1 MIAFYTNLHYNK
13 HTTSSFSAKRSADTY
28 IVSYRKGDIM
38 KKPSMMAV
46 ILFLTGMLCVFSLFF
61 FNRTAS
67 RLIVSTEK
75 DVDSAMERVLMKRD
89 EIKTAE
95 NSFAKAIENTEAD
108 IRRLEQKA
116 RAAQQPAERERA
128 DVPMEESSGASVFD
142 EQTSNDVFASE
153 APHIVAIDPGHQSEK
168 IDMSAP
174 EPNGPGSSG
183 MKAKC
188 TTGTQ
193 GAFTGIPEYSLN
205 LSVSLKLKAELES
218 RGYQV
223 VMTRTD
229 NDTAIS
235 NKERAEYAAAQ
246 GAEICVRIHA
256 NGADSS
262 IASGALAMSP
272 SESNPYVSA
281 LYEDSN
287 QLSWDILDAYCS
299 VTGFTNW
306 GVQYTDTMTG
316 INWSSIP
323 VTILEMGYM
332 TNENDDRQ
340 MNDEAFQSVMASGIA
355 DGIDTYFSR

>member
-1 MIAFYTNLHYNK
+1 
-13 HTTSSFSAKRSADTY
+13 
-28 IVSYRKGDIM
+28 M
-38 KKPSMMAV
+38 KKTSMMAV

-61 FNRTAS
+61 FNRTAD

-75 DVDSAMERVLMKRD
+75 DVDSAMEAISMKRD
-89 EIKTAE
+89 EIKNAE
-95 NSFAKAIENTEAD
+95 KSFADAIEKTDAN
-108 IRRLEQKA
+108 IKRLKQKA

-128 DVPMEESSGASVFD
+128 NIPMEDSSGASVF
-142 EQTSNDVFASE
+142 EGQASEDVFSSE

-168 IDMSAP
+168 IDMGDL
-174 EPNGPGSSG
+174 EPNGPGSSE

-205 LSVSLKLKAELES
+205 LNVSLKLKDELES

-256 NGADSS
+256 NGSDSGNS
-262 IASGALAMSP
+262 SGALAMSP
-272 SESNPYVSA
+272 SESNPYVSS

-287 QLSWDILDAYCS
+287 QLSWDILDSYCS

-323 VTILEMGYM
+323 VTILEMGFM

-340 MNDEAFQSVMASGIA
+340 MNDEAFQNVMASGIA

>member
-1 MIAFYTNLHYNK
+1 
-13 HTTSSFSAKRSADTY
+13 
-28 IVSYRKGDIM
+28 M
-38 KKPSMMAV
+38 KKTSMMAV

-61 FNRTAS
+61 FNRTAD

-75 DVDSAMERVLMKRD
+75 DVDSAMEAISMKRD
-89 EIKTAE
+89 EIKNAE
-95 NSFAKAIENTEAD
+95 KSFADAIEKTDAN
-108 IRRLEQKA
+108 IKRLKQKA

-128 DVPMEESSGASVFD
+128 NLPMEDSSGASVF
-142 EQTSNDVFASE
+142 EGQASENVFSSE

-168 IDMSAP
+168 IDMSDL
-174 EPNGPGSSG
+174 EPNGPGSSE

-205 LSVSLKLKAELES
+205 LNVSLKLKDELES

-256 NGADSS
+256 NGSDSGNS
-262 IASGALAMSP
+262 SGALAMSP
-272 SESNPYVSA
+272 SESNPYVSS

-287 QLSWDILDAYCS
+287 QLSWDILDSYCS

-323 VTILEMGYM
+323 VTILEMGFM

-340 MNDEAFQSVMASGIA
+340 MNDEAFQNVMASGIA

>member
-1 MIAFYTNLHYNK
+1 
-13 HTTSSFSAKRSADTY
+13 
-28 IVSYRKGDIM
+28 M
-38 KKPSMMAV
+38 KKSSMMAV

-142 EQTSNDVFASE
+142 EQTTNDVFASE

-174 EPNGPGSSG
+174 EPNGPGSSE

-235 NKERAEYAAAQ
+235 NKERAEYASAQ

-262 IASGALAMSP
+262 SASGALAMSP

>member
-1 MIAFYTNLHYNK
+1 
-13 HTTSSFSAKRSADTY
+13 
-28 IVSYRKGDIM
+28 
-38 KKPSMMAV
+38 
-46 ILFLTGMLCVFSLFF
+46 
-61 FNRTAS
+61 
-67 RLIVSTEK
+67 
-75 DVDSAMERVLMKRD
+75 MED
-89 EIKTAE
+89 
-95 NSFAKAIENTEAD
+95 
-108 IRRLEQKA
+108 
-116 RAAQQPAERERA
+116 
-128 DVPMEESSGASVFD
+128 SSGASVF
-142 EQTSNDVFASE
+142 EGQASEDVFSSE

-168 IDMSAP
+168 IDMSDL
-174 EPNGPGSSG
+174 EPNGPGSSE

-205 LSVSLKLKAELES
+205 LNVSLKLKDELES

-256 NGADSS
+256 NGSDSGNS
-262 IASGALAMSP
+262 SGALAMSP
-272 SESNPYVSA
+272 SESNPYVSS

-287 QLSWDILDAYCS
+287 QLSWDILDSYCS

-323 VTILEMGYM
+323 VTILEMGFM

-340 MNDEAFQSVMASGIA
+340 MNDEAFQNVMASGIA

>member
-1 MIAFYTNLHYNK
+1 
-13 HTTSSFSAKRSADTY
+13 
-28 IVSYRKGDIM
+28 M
-38 KKPSMMAV
+38 KKTSMMAV

-61 FNRTAS
+61 FNRTAD

-75 DVDSAMERVLMKRD
+75 DVDSAMEAISMKRD
-89 EIKTAE
+89 EIKNAE
-95 NSFAKAIENTEAD
+95 KSFADAIEKTDAN
-108 IRRLEQKA
+108 IKRLKQKA

-128 DVPMEESSGASVFD
+128 NIPMEDSSGASVF
-142 EQTSNDVFASE
+142 EGQASEDVFSSE
-153 APHIVAIDPGHQSEK
+153 APHIVAIDPGYQSEK
-168 IDMSAP
+168 IDMSDL
-174 EPNGPGSSG
+174 EPNGPGSSE

-205 LSVSLKLKAELES
+205 LNISLKLKDELES

-256 NGADSS
+256 NGSDSGNS
-262 IASGALAMSP
+262 SGALAMSP
-272 SESNPYVSA
+272 SESNPYVSS

-287 QLSWDILDAYCS
+287 QLSWDILDSYCS

-323 VTILEMGYM
+323 VTILEMGFM

-340 MNDEAFQSVMASGIA
+340 MNDEAFQNVMASGIA